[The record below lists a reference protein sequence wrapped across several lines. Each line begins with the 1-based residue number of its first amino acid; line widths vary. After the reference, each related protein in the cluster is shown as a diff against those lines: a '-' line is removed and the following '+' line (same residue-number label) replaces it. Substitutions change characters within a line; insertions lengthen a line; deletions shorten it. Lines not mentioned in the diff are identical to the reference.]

1 MSAPAPQMTSG
12 SAGAGITLGEDEDTF
27 ERDLKEMLKE
37 GPSLNDMSSTVQ
49 VQITRIYIHKYIYTH
64 TVQVHILLH

>member
-1 MSAPAPQMTSG
+1 MSAPTPQISG
-12 SAGAGITLGEDEDTF
+12 SAGITLNDDEDTF

-49 VQITRIYIHKYIYTH
+49 VKMKH
-64 TVQVHILLH
+64 TLFYGQ

>member
-1 MSAPAPQMTSG
+1 MSAPAPQMSSG
-12 SAGAGITLGEDEDTF
+12 SGGAGITLNDDEDTF

-49 VQITRIYIHKYIYTH
+49 VQTNS
-64 TVQVHILLH
+64 

>member
-1 MSAPAPQMTSG
+1 MATTSSQMSS
-12 SAGAGITLGEDEDTF
+12 SAGISMNEDEDTF

-49 VQITRIYIHKYIYTH
+49 VTK
-64 TVQVHILLH
+64 